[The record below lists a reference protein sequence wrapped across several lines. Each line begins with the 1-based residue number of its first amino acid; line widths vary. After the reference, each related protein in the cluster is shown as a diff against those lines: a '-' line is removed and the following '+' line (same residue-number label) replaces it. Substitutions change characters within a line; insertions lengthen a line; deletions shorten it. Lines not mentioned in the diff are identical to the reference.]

1 MVLIKYYLKDIE
13 SGKDRWIHKDFMR
26 SIQDNKKSLSS
37 FWTKYL
43 KFTLNTK
50 DNQINNS
57 WKMSEPNLYKILFN
71 K

>member
-1 MVLIKYYLKDIE
+1 MALIKYCLKDIE
-13 SGKDRWIHKDFMR
+13 SGKDQWIHKDFMR

-37 FWTKYL
+37 FWTKYF

-57 WKMSEPNLYKILFN
+57 WKMSETKFLQILFN